1 MVLGGFLLER
11 KGIKMNILVGI
22 SWPFANGELHL
33 GHAASSLSGDVIAR
47 YYRLKGDN
55 VCLVSGS
62 DCHGTPIDVKALQ
75 ENKTQKEIVDDCHER
90 FFKDW
95 KDLGVSFDLYNRTD
109 DIYHKDFVIDVF
121 KKYYEKGYLYE
132 KEEEQLYCEKCNL
145 FLADR
150 YIVGVC
156 PKCGADVKGDE
167 CEKCG
172 SLLTIDEVKDTKCA
186 ICGSITKLKSTK
198 NLYFALSKFRNVVK
212 DLCESHEFIWRDNAI
227 DFTRRYLTEGIP
239 DRCASRSLNWGI
251 DIPIEGYE
259 DKKIYGWF
267 ENVWGYV
274 TACKKYSEASNL
286 NWEDFWKK
294 DKNNKIYLVH
304 AKDNI
309 PFHTVIFPSLLSA
322 TEDNYKL
329 PDYIVSD
336 NYLTIEGEK
345 LSKSKGNYITL
356 RYLLD
361 KYPADSIRYF
371 FLINDPEKK
380 DFNFSWNDF
389 INSHN
394 AELLGKWGN
403 FVNRTLAFINKSFDG
418 KLSNISL
425 DSDLENKIKE
435 LYNTVSKNIEEGHVK
450 DGLSN
455 IFDFIGFANKYFDEK
470 QPWVLAKEDK
480 SKCEEVLFNC
490 CNIIYNINNLLKP
503 YLPNTSLKVEEFL
516 NEYNTEWKYKT
527 LSKVNVSNNLS
538 TLFERYDKKIIE
550 EEKEL
555 LLDSRK

>member
-1 MVLGGFLLER
+1 
-11 KGIKMNILVGI
+11 MNILIGI

-33 GHAASSLSGDVIAR
+33 GHAASSLPGDVIAR
-47 YYRLKGDN
+47 YHRQKGNN
-55 VCLVSGS
+55 VILISGT
-62 DCHGTPIDVKALQ
+62 DCHGTPIEVKALQ
-75 ENKTQKEIVDDCHER
+75 ENKSPKDIVNECHTS
-90 FFKDW
+90 FSKDF
-95 KDLGVSFDLYNRTD
+95 KDLGISFDLYNRTD
-109 DIYHKDFVIDVF
+109 DEYHKEFVKNVF
-121 KKYYEKGYLYE
+121 KKYYEKGYLFE
-132 KEEEQLYCEKCNL
+132 KKEEQLYCEHCNL

-150 YIVGVC
+150 YIVGIC

-172 SLLTIDEVKDTKCA
+172 SLLTIEEVKNTKCA
-186 ICGSITKLKSTK
+186 ICGNITQVKETK
-198 NLYFALSKFRNVVK
+198 NLYFALSKFQNIVK
-212 DLCESHEFIWRDNAI
+212 ELCEKNKGLWRTNAV
-227 DFTRRYLTEGIP
+227 DFTNRYLNEGIP

-274 TACKKYSEASNL
+274 TACKKYCEENNL
-286 NWEDFWKK
+286 NWEEFWKQDK
-294 DKNNKIYLVH
+294 DNKIYLIH

-361 KYPADSIRYF
+361 NYPADSIRYF
-371 FLINDPEKK
+371 FLINDPDKK

-394 AELLGKWGN
+394 SELLGKWGN
-403 FVNRTLAFINKSFDG
+403 FVNRTLAFIKKSFDG
-418 KLSNISL
+418 KLEQAQI
-425 DSDLENKIKE
+425 DEDVENKLKELFEIVGKDIEDGKIKE
-435 LYNTVSKNIEEGHVK
+435 GIQS
-450 DGLSN
+450 
-455 IFDFIGFANKYFDEK
+455 IFDFIGYANKYFDEK
-470 QPWVLAKEDK
+470 QPWILAKENIEI
-480 SKCEEVLFNC
+480 CNEVLFNC
-490 CNIIYNINNLLKP
+490 CNIIYNVNTLLKP
-503 YLPNTSLKVEEFL
+503 YLPFSCENVEIFI
-516 NEYNTEWKYKT
+516 NNINNNWEYNRLKE
-527 LSKVNVSNNLS
+527 LSICDNLS
-538 TLFERYDKKIIE
+538 TLFERYDKKIIDE
-550 EEKEL
+550 EVAKLIEL
-555 LLDSRK
+555 RK

>member
-1 MVLGGFLLER
+1 
-11 KGIKMNILVGI
+11 MNILIGI

-75 ENKTQKEIVDDCHER
+75 ESKTQKEIVDDCHKR
-90 FFKDW
+90 FSKDW

-109 DIYHKDFVIDVF
+109 DPYHKEFVKNVF
-121 KKYYEKGYLYE
+121 KKYYEKGYLFE
-132 KEEEQLYCEKCNL
+132 KKEEQLYCEHCNL

-150 YIVGVC
+150 YIVGIC

-172 SLLTIDEVKDTKCA
+172 SLLTIEEVKNTKCA
-186 ICGSITKLKSTK
+186 ICGNITQVKETK
-198 NLYFALSKFRNVVK
+198 NLYFALSKFQNIVK
-212 DLCESHEFIWRDNAI
+212 ELCEKNKGLWRTNAV
-227 DFTRRYLTEGIP
+227 DFTNRYLNEGIP

-274 TACKKYSEASNL
+274 TACKKYCEENNL
-286 NWEDFWKK
+286 NWEEFWKQDK
-294 DKNNKIYLVH
+294 DNKIYLIH

-361 KYPADSIRYF
+361 NYPTDSIRYF
-371 FLINDPEKK
+371 FLINDPDKK
-380 DFNFSWNDF
+380 DFNFLWNDF

-394 AELLGKWGN
+394 SELLGKWGN
-403 FVNRTLAFINKSFDG
+403 FVNRTLAFIKKSFDG
-418 KLSNISL
+418 KLEQAQI
-425 DSDLENKIKE
+425 DEDVENKLKELFEIVGKDIEDGKIKE
-435 LYNTVSKNIEEGHVK
+435 GIQS
-450 DGLSN
+450 
-455 IFDFIGFANKYFDEK
+455 IFDFIGYANKYFDEK
-470 QPWVLAKEDK
+470 QPWILAKENIEI
-480 SKCEEVLFNC
+480 CNEVLFNC
-490 CNIIYNINNLLKP
+490 CNIIYNVNTLLKP
-503 YLPNTSLKVEEFL
+503 YLPFSCENVEIFI
-516 NEYNTEWKYKT
+516 NNINNNWEYNRLKE
-527 LSKVNVSNNLS
+527 LSICDNLS
-538 TLFERYDKKIIE
+538 TLFERYDKKIIDE
-550 EEKEL
+550 EVAKLIEL
-555 LLDSRK
+555 RK

>member
-1 MVLGGFLLER
+1 MNVL
-11 KGIKMNILVGI
+11 IGI

-47 YYRLKGDN
+47 YYRQKGDN

-62 DCHGTPIDVKALQ
+62 DCHGTPIEVKALQ
-75 ENKTQKEIVDDCHER
+75 EHKTQKEIVDECHEK
-90 FFKDW
+90 FSKDW

-109 DIYHKDFVIDVF
+109 DPYHKNFVKDIF
-121 KKYYEKGYLYE
+121 SKYYEKGYLYE
-132 KEEEQLYCEKCNL
+132 KEEEQLYCEHCNL

-150 YIVGVC
+150 YIIGIC

-186 ICGSITKLKSTK
+186 ICNQKTVVKKTK
-198 NLYFALSKFRNVVK
+198 NLYFKLSNFQDSIKE
-212 DLCESHEFIWRDNAI
+212 LCQKSNTTWRSNAI
-227 DFTRRYLTEGIP
+227 EFTNRYLNEGIP

-251 DIPIEGYE
+251 DIPIKGYE

-274 TACKKYSEASNL
+274 SACKKYCEENNT
-286 NWEDFWKK
+286 NWENFWKK
-294 DKNNKIYLVH
+294 DKDNKIYLVH

-309 PFHTVIFPSLLSA
+309 PFHTVIFPALLCA

-361 KYPADSIRYF
+361 KFPADTIRYF

-389 INSHN
+389 ITSNNS
-394 AELLGKWGN
+394 ELLGKWGN
-403 FVNRTLAFINKSFDG
+403 FINRTLVFINKSFEG
-418 KLSNISL
+418 KLSSQKIDN
-425 DSDLENKIKE
+425 DLEIKLTS
-435 LYNTVSKNIEEGHVK
+435 LYSVVGKYIEEGHIK
-450 DGLSN
+450 EGLEN
-455 IFDFIGFANKYFDEK
+455 IFEFISYANKYFDEEK
-470 QPWVLAKEDK
+470 PWILAKKD
-480 SKCEEVLFNC
+480 EEACSTILFNC
-490 CNIIYNINNLLKP
+490 CNIISNINTLLKP
-503 YLPNTSLKVEEFL
+503 YIPASCQKVE
-516 NEYNTEWKYKT
+516 NDINVKNDKWEYKRISEITIND
-527 LSKVNVSNNLS
+527 NLVP
-538 TLFERYDKKIIE
+538 LFERYDKSLIE
-550 EEKEL
+550 EEKSKL
-555 LLDSRK
+555 LTSRNKN